1 MRRALVR
8 LGHLLTVIL
17 GRDLSLEVD
26 QRSLKK
32 LDAELTEFVD
42 ELFTGLGRKE
52 RVENLGHYLTG
63 LLLDGER
70 KSIEPIAA
78 RLVDKPV
85 EIEGMRQRLQ
95 QAVTVATWP
104 EQELFR
110 RLARKVDG
118 ELPGIEA
125 LVIDDTGFPKKGS
138 HSVGVQRQYSGT
150 LGRVDNCQ
158 VAVSLHLAGE
168 AGSACIAMNLFLPE
182 PWANDRKRRAKAGVP
197 DEIEFKTKLQ
207 ISLRQLDTAL
217 DLGVRRHVV
226 LADAAYGDSIEF
238 RNELNARGLQYVLA
252 VKGESVVWPPGSEP
266 RVPRKTTRVGR
277 PRSRYYD
284 RRHPP
289 IAIGDLA
296 PSLTFRT
303 VTWREGSRGTQS
315 ARFAVARIRTAHH
328 HCKGAAPSDEQW
340 LIAQWFDGESK
351 PTKFWLSNLPP
362 TMPMR
367 GLIRLAKLR
376 WRVERDYQEMKQ
388 EIGLDHF
395 EGRTWR
401 GFHHH
406 AALCAAAH
414 AFLAL
419 RRALFPPEEESLDA
433 ADGAALSS
441 SRPRTP
447 NWRLPTVPKA
457 DRAARVTDGTV
468 ANVIESY

>member
-1 MRRALVR
+1 MDKR
-8 LGHLLTVIL
+8 T
-17 GRDLSLEVD
+17 
-26 QRSLKK
+26 LKK

-42 ELFTGLGRKE
+42 DLFVGLGRKE
-52 RVENLGHYLTG
+52 RVENLGHYVTG
-63 LLLDGER
+63 LLLDGDR

-78 RLVDKPV
+78 RLVDKV
-85 EIEGMRQRLQ
+85 EEIEGMRQRLQ
-95 QAVTVATWP
+95 QAVSVATWS
-104 EQELFR
+104 EQEVFG
-110 RLARKVDG
+110 RLALKVDG
-118 ELPGIEA
+118 ELPGVEA
-125 LVIDDTGFPKKGS
+125 FVIDDTGFPKKGS

-168 AGSACIAMNLFLPE
+168 PGSTCVAMDLYLPE
-182 PWANDRKRRAKAGVP
+182 QWASDRKRRDKAGVP
-197 DEIEFKTKLQ
+197 DDVECRTKLQ
-207 ISLRQLDTAL
+207 ISLDQLDSAL
-217 DLGVRRHVV
+217 KRGVRRHIV

-238 RNELNARGLQYVLA
+238 RNELTARGLQYVIA

-266 RVPRKTTRVGR
+266 RVPRKTARVGR

-289 IAIGDLA
+289 IAISELA
-296 PSLTFRT
+296 PTLRFRT
-303 VTWREGSRGTQS
+303 VTWRQGSRGIQS
-315 ARFAVARIRTAHH
+315 SRFTAVRIRTAHH
-328 HCKGAAPSDEQW
+328 HCKGAAPGDEQW
-340 LIAQWFDGESK
+340 LVAQWFDGESK
-351 PTKFWLSNLPP
+351 PTKFWLSNLPAS
-362 TMPMR
+362 MPMR

-433 ADGAALSS
+433 ADGAALPSG
-441 SRPRTP
+441 RAVTP
-447 NWRLPTVPKA
+447 NWRLPSVPKT
-457 DRAARVTDGTV
+457 DRATRATDGTV
-468 ANVIESY
+468 TNVIESY

>member
-1 MRRALVR
+1 VNQRA
-8 LGHLLTVIL
+8 
-17 GRDLSLEVD
+17 
-26 QRSLKK
+26 LKK

-42 ELFTGLGRKE
+42 ELFAGLGRRE
-52 RVENLGHYLTG
+52 RVANLGHYVTG

-78 RLVDKPV
+78 RLVDRPD

-95 QAVTVATWP
+95 QAVSVARWS
-104 EQELFR
+104 EHELFA

-118 ELPGIEA
+118 ELPGAEA

-150 LGRVDNCQ
+150 LGRIDNCQ
-158 VAVSLHLAGE
+158 VAVSLHVAGE
-168 AGSACIAMNLFLPE
+168 PGSACIAMDLFLPE
-182 PWANDRKRRAKAGVP
+182 TWASNTERRVEVGVP
-197 DEIEFKTKLQ
+197 VEVAYRTKHEIA
-207 ISLRQLDTAL
+207 LRQLDDAL
-217 DLGVRRHVV
+217 THGVRRHVV
-226 LADAAYGDSIEF
+226 LADAAYGDSGEF
-238 RNELNARGLQYVLA
+238 RDELIARGLGYVVGVQGKA
-252 VKGESVVWPPGSEP
+252 VVWPPESEP
-266 RVPRKTTRVGR
+266 RVPRKNTRLGR

-284 RRHPP
+284 RHHPP
-289 IAIGDLA
+289 LAISELA
-296 PSLTFRT
+296 PLLRYRT
-303 VTWREGSRGTQS
+303 VTWREGSCGMQS
-315 ARFAVARIRTAHH
+315 SRFAAVRLRTAHR
-328 HCKGAAPSDEQW
+328 HCNGAAPGGEQW
-340 LIAQWFDGESK
+340 LLAQWFDGEPN

-362 TMPMR
+362 SMPVR
-367 GLIRLAKLR
+367 GLVRLAKLR

-433 ADGAALSS
+433 ADGPAVLA
-441 SRPRTP
+441 SRAVAPHRH
-447 NWRLPTVPKA
+447 LPAVPPP
-457 DRAARVTDGTV
+457 DLDTSTSDGTV
-468 ANVIESY
+468 AYVIESY